1 MHIFH
6 PIEDLATDSEVRQYP
21 NGTVTLQCAN
31 TDLQQQAQDCQSRI
45 RQLAAT
51 MEQTAKIWQG
61 EDCQTFLSQARSLQ
75 PHLIRLT
82 EIMSQYGDTLIRT
95 AQTYRQL
102 QQDRAAQAARLL

>member
-1 MHIFH
+1 MIHEKGKLIMHIQANYDH
-6 PIEDLATDSEVRQYP
+6 I
-21 NGTVTLQCAN
+21 LQEGQN
-31 TDLQQQAQDCQSRI
+31 LQQQAQDCRSRI

-51 MEQTAKIWQG
+51 MEQTAEIWQG
-61 EDCQTFLSQARSLQ
+61 EDCQTFLSQARCLQ